1 MAIRKKNLPTTTP
14 KERPIGT
21 ANQSQ
26 FVGVFGAGSIYEMRG
41 WYKKKAVASSL
52 MISGLDDWPREYMKR
67 VSEPALE
74 ALLKVDELLEP
85 PEVIDKSPLKSA
97 VPAIRFPEWMSC
109 SSCGRLGTVW
119 KGHFKEDA
127 SGVAVCSANSC
138 DGYGIPSRLVV
149 ACEGSGD
156 EAVNH
161 GHISDFPW
169 ERWCHFNFRPDGKA
183 ERVECDQPQLF
194 LISIKGKTGLDG
206 LKVQCKT
213 CGHGNSLK
221 QALRSSHKH
230 LFDCQGER
238 PWLRLSGAKKHT
250 CSAPV
255 RVLLRGATNVYFPTS
270 SSVIS
275 IPPCSNPLHQKMA
288 QDKKLEGFLAM
299 IRNGMAAEMC
309 VAVFKAGSAWAAAYS
324 EGEIADAL
332 YRFAEYGKDEAIQT
346 FDDRLSE
353 ERQAI
358 VMGHISEYQDGDQFL
373 ARAVKNCDL
382 EGLTGWIEN
391 LVKVERL
398 REVRAISGFTRVHD
412 DSNFE
417 KTARLSRTNEWL
429 PAINVYGEGIYF
441 ELNQDKLQVL
451 EENFSTRLAMVKR
464 RAFENNQETEK
475 SSASFVALHT
485 LAHLLIRQLSLECG
499 YSGSSLRER
508 LYFKKGQYAGVLIY
522 TASASA
528 DGTLGGLVQQADS
541 ATLTRLI
548 RDALNEAS
556 WCSSDPLCIESKG
569 QGSNALNLAACYA
582 CCQAPETSCTERN
595 SFLDR
600 GVLIGADSIDGY
612 WGGF

>member
-1 MAIRKKNLPTTTP
+1 MAARKKKLTVKAPA
-14 KERPIGT
+14 ERPIGT

-41 WYKKKAVASSL
+41 WYKKKAIASSL
-52 MISGLDDWPREYMKR
+52 MVSGLDDWPTEYMKR

-85 PEVIDKSPLKSA
+85 PEISEMAPLNSA

-119 KGHFKEDA
+119 KGHFKEGA
-127 SGVAVCSANSC
+127 SGVAICSANSC

-156 EAVNH
+156 DAVNH

-169 ERWCHFNFRPDGKA
+169 ERWCHHVFRLDGKT
-183 ERVECDQPQLF
+183 ERVECEQPQLF

-206 LKVQCKT
+206 LKVYCKT
-213 CGHGNSLK
+213 CGNGNSLK
-221 QALRSSHKH
+221 QALSSSHKH
-230 LFDCQGER
+230 LFECQGER
-238 PWLRLSGAKKHT
+238 PWLRLSGARKHE
-250 CSAPV
+250 CNAPA
-255 RVLLRGATNVYFPTS
+255 RVLLRGATNVYFPVS

-275 IPPCSNPLHQKMA
+275 IPPWSNPLHQKMA

-299 IRNGMAAEMC
+299 IRNGMAAEMF
-309 VAVFKAGSAWAAAYS
+309 AGVFKSGSAWASGYS
-324 EGEIADAL
+324 DGEIAEAL
-332 YRFAEYGKDEAIQT
+332 NRFAGHGKGESLQT

-358 VMGHISEYQDGDQFL
+358 VMGHISQSQDGDQFL
-373 ARAVKNCDL
+373 ARPVSNNDL
-382 EGLTGWIEN
+382 AELTDWIEN

-417 KTARLSRTNEWL
+417 KTARLGRSNTWL

-441 ELNQDKLQVL
+441 ELNQQKLQVL
-451 EENFSTRLAMVKR
+451 EESFSTRLEQVKR
-464 RAFENNQETEK
+464 RVVKMKQELKK
-475 SSASFVALHT
+475 SSASFMALHT
-485 LAHLLIRQLSLECG
+485 LAHLLMRQLSLECG

-508 LYFKKGQYAGVLIY
+508 LYFKKDQYAGVLIY
-522 TASASA
+522 TASASS
-528 DGTLGGLVQQADS
+528 DGTLGGLVQQADPK
-541 ATLTRLI
+541 TLTRLI

-582 CCQAPETSCTERN
+582 CCQVPETSCAERN

-600 GVLIGADSIDGY
+600 GLLIGFGEVEGY
-612 WGGF
+612 WAGF